1 MDEEQDLGLN
11 MLFGGE
17 EDEYEDLYYE
27 EDLGLNVLFGED
39 NENNFEDSEN
49 QRAEEGYVQALRRIV
64 EWEEQYAEDPAN
76 VIETLDLSGL
86 GLKTVPPLPEGLR
99 WLKCENNLLET
110 LGDDYDSLPRSLISL
125 ECGNN
130 RLTGLP
136 DPLPPYLYALD
147 CENNRLTRL
156 PEVLPD
162 TITRLYIDRNQITEL
177 PAALPVALEMLS
189 ADNNLLTEL
198 PAALPATLRSLYV
211 SYNRLTRLPPS
222 LPPRLTSLSVNNNLI
237 TEFTEFPPAVEVLYL
252 CKNPAPGPLP
262 PLPPALK
269 RLTACELGIKAL
281 PALPPRLEMLR
292 ASCNKLTRLPT
303 LPATVTDICV
313 GHNYLTELPLPLPPN
328 LVSLGAVWN
337 RLGHLPDPEEF
348 PKTVEQF
355 WFDGNA
361 LPNEEEGESL
371 HDYLAEVK
379 RLCAKY
385 QTRITKRTNSIF
397 DELMALTWHPDR
409 VDARRAYG
417 IAYDE
422 M

>member
-1 MDEEQDLGLN
+1 
-11 MLFGGE
+11 MLFGSGG
-17 EDEYEDLYYE
+17 DEYEDLYYE
-27 EDLGLNVLFGED
+27 QDLGLNMLFGED

-49 QRAEEGYVQALRRIV
+49 QRAEEGYMQALHRIMT
-64 EWEEQYAEDPAN
+64 WEEEYEEDPAN
-76 VIETLDLSGL
+76 SIETLDLSGL
-86 GLKTVPPLPEGLR
+86 GLKTVPPLPDGLR
-99 WLKCENNLLET
+99 TLNCENNLLET
-110 LGDDYDSLPRSLISL
+110 LGEDYDALPDTLIML
-125 ECGNN
+125 DCGNN

-136 DPLPPYLYALD
+136 DPLPPYLFTLD

-156 PEVLPD
+156 PAVLPD
-162 TITRLYIDRNQITEL
+162 TIERLCVDYNQITEL
-177 PAALPVALEMLS
+177 PAALPAALEMLS

-237 TEFTEFPPAVEVLYL
+237 TEFTEFPPEVEVLYL
-252 CKNPAPGPLP
+252 CNNPAPGPLP
-262 PLPPALK
+262 PLPPALR
-269 RLTACELGIKAL
+269 RLTVCDLGIKAL
-281 PALPPRLEMLR
+281 PAFPPRLEMLR
-292 ASCNKLTRLPT
+292 ASENKLTSLPT

-313 GHNYLTELPLPLPPN
+313 AHNYLTELPLPLPPN
-328 LVSLGAVWN
+328 LVVLGAVWN

-348 PKTVEQF
+348 PKTITTF

-379 RLCAKY
+379 RCFVKY
-385 QTRITKRTNSIF
+385 QARITKRTQAIF

>member
-1 MDEEQDLGLN
+1 

-27 EDLGLNVLFGED
+27 QDLGLNMLFGED
-39 NENNFEDSEN
+39 NYEDIET
-49 QRAEEGYVQALRRIV
+49 QRAEEGYMQALHRIMT
-64 EWEEQYAEDPAN
+64 WEEEYEEDPAN
-76 VIETLDLSGL
+76 SIETLDLSGL
-86 GLKTVPPLPEGLR
+86 GLKTLPPIPDGVRTLN
-99 WLKCENNLLET
+99 CENNLLET
-110 LGDDYDSLPRSLISL
+110 LGEDYDSLPSTLIML
-125 ECGNN
+125 NCGNN
-130 RLTGLP
+130 RLIGLP
-136 DPLPPYLYALD
+136 DPLPPYLYTLD

-156 PEVLPD
+156 PAVLPN
-162 TITRLYIDRNQITEL
+162 TIERLYVDYNQITEL
-177 PAALPVALEMLS
+177 PAALPTALEMLS

-237 TEFTEFPPAVEVLYL
+237 TEFTEFPPEVEVLYL
-252 CKNPAPGPLP
+252 CNNPAPGPLP

-281 PALPPRLEMLR
+281 PPLPPRLEMLR

-313 GHNYLTELPLPLPPN
+313 GHNYLTSLPLPLPPN
-328 LVSLGAVWN
+328 LVVLGAVWN

-379 RLCAKY
+379 RCFVKY
-385 QTRITKRTNSIF
+385 QARITKRTQAIF
-397 DELMALTWHPDR
+397 DELMALTWHPER